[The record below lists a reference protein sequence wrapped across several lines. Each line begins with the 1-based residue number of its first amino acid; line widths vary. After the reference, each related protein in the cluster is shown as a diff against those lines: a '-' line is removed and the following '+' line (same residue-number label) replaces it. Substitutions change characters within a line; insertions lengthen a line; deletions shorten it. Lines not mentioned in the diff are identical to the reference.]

1 MIISIDGPAG
11 SGKSTIADI
20 LAEKLGFIHLNSG
33 SLYRAITAYAIKN
46 NINIDETTADLLSK
60 LKLEAKFENNIQH
73 TFVENEDFTPYLRD
87 NEVSKLSAMI
97 GKLSPVR
104 ATVNACQHKVAS
116 THNIVIEGR
125 DIGSLVFPNAEYK
138 FYLDCDVKERA
149 KRRFKEE
156 QLKGTNVTL
165 KAIEAQLIER
175 DKQDKE
181 RKVSPLVVPNGAIM
195 IDSTKLNIDQVAN
208 EMLSYIKL

>member
-46 NINIDETTADLLSK
+46 NISIDETTADLLSK

>member
-46 NINIDETTADLLSK
+46 NISIDETTADLLSK

-73 TFVENEDFTPYLRD
+73 TFVENEDYTPYLRD

-104 ATVNACQHKVAS
+104 ASVDACQRAFAS
-116 THNIVIEGR
+116 EHNVVIEGR
-125 DIGSLVFPNAEYK
+125 DIGSFVFPNAEFK

-165 KAIEAQLIER
+165 KAIETQLIER

-181 RKVSPLVVPNGAIM
+181 RKVAPLVVPKGAII
-195 IDSTKLNIDQVAN
+195 IDSSKLSIEQVAN
-208 EMLSYIKL
+208 KMLSHIKL

>member
-33 SLYRAITAYAIKN
+33 SLYRAITSYAIKN
-46 NINIDETTADLLSK
+46 NISIDETTADLLSK

-73 TFVENEDFTPYLRD
+73 TFVENEDYTPYLRD

-104 ATVNACQHKVAS
+104 ASVDACQRAFAS
-116 THNIVIEGR
+116 EHNVVIEGR
-125 DIGSLVFPNAEYK
+125 DIGSFVFPNAEFK

-165 KAIEAQLIER
+165 KAIETRLIER

-181 RKVSPLVVPNGAIM
+181 RKVAPLVVPKGAII
-195 IDSTKLNIDQVAN
+195 IDSSKLSIEQVAN
-208 EMLSYIKL
+208 KMLSHIKL